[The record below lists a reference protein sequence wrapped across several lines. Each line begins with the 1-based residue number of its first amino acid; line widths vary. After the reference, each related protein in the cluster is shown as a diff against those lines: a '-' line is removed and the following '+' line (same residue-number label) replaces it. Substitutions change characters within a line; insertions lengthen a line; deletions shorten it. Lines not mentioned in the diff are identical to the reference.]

1 MVTSVGPLFVT
12 TTENSKWLKVLTRLV
27 AGVMCAD
34 NPDDAASACACGV
47 AELLDD
53 FLPQPAIKIV
63 AAMITVMVVFF
74 INVMPP
80 NNQYT
85 TACSC
90 IAMSK

>member
-1 MVTSVGPLFVT
+1 MVTLIGPLFVT

-34 NPDDAASACACGV
+34 NPDDAGFACVCGV

-74 INVMPP
+74 IKCND
-80 NNQYT
+80 
-85 TACSC
+85 A
-90 IAMSK
+90 